1 MSHPP
6 KSLSFSHLGF
16 FVHDLERM
24 ERFYTD
30 ILGFV
35 ATDRG
40 IARGRPLVFL
50 SRDPREHHQIVLVDG
65 RTGALDDRVINQIS
79 LRVEGLED
87 LRQILPALEAESD
100 VTEIDPINHGIAWS
114 IYFRDPENNRIE
126 IFCDAP
132 WYVEQPMVEKLDLST
147 DDEAIHA
154 RTEEAIRDRPGFQP
168 MTDWRAAFAEKL
180 EAAMA

>member
-65 RTGALDDRVINQIS
+65 RTGALDDRVINQ
-79 LRVEGLED
+79 
-87 LRQILPALEAESD
+87 
-100 VTEIDPINHGIAWS
+100 
-114 IYFRDPENNRIE
+114 
-126 IFCDAP
+126 
-132 WYVEQPMVEKLDLST
+132 VEKLDLST